1 MTAARSRTATSNTLV
16 IVESPA
22 KARTIDGIL
31 GPDYTVASSVG
42 HIRDLPQSAADIP
55 EAVRGEEWARLAVN
69 VDEGFAPLYIVPD
82 LSLIHI

>member
-1 MTAARSRTATSNTLV
+1 MTAARSRTADSNTIV

-55 EAVRGEEWARLAVN
+55 EAVRGEEWARGFLDSLRFRERRRRLCPAVHR
-69 VDEGFAPLYIVPD
+69 P
-82 LSLIHI
+82 